1 MIIDLLLHL
10 VNNLSFLFIPLDYPD
25 YNSRI
30 YSNYGAEVKY
40 EDGEEQKYRPQ
51 VSWFFI
57 FFLSQNFI
65 PKMVFNRMFRI
76 IRRKIMV
83 NMDITTMIM
92 MTEDTNYKLLA
103 K

>member
-10 VNNLSFLFIPLDYPD
+10 STNLSFLFIPLDYPD

-51 VSWFFI
+51 VSWFFL
-57 FFLSQNFI
+57 FFFY
-65 PKMVFNRMFRI
+65 PKISFQKLFLI
-76 IRRKIMV
+76 ICFESFAGK
-83 NMDITTMIM
+83 
-92 MTEDTNYKLLA
+92 
-103 K
+103 